1 MPNTKSDNLFVKEIK
16 KWDGGRDV
24 WKKQTKKTTPQ
35 SHLRVYQTSLQNN
48 QVNQN
53 TPIQKISLL
62 GGNNKAL
69 QEELINN
76 CSVIPITNVSMPLAV
91 GKQDCLQRSSIGCQK
106 QMESGLLRPCQ
117 YQFFW
122 SAHKTRMKVD
132 ACEGVQDST
141 SLEGF
146 RIL

>member
-1 MPNTKSDNLFVKEIK
+1 MPNTKSDNLFVKGIK
-16 KWDGGRDV
+16 KWDVGGV
-24 WKKQTKKTTPQ
+24 CGKKQ
-35 SHLRVYQTSLQNN
+35 HLKVTSVYQMSLQNN
-48 QVNQN
+48 QVSQN

-62 GGNNKAL
+62 GGENKAL
-69 QEELINN
+69 QEDLKQLLR
-76 CSVIPITNVSMPLAV
+76 VTPITKVSMPLAV

-132 ACEGVQDST
+132 ACEGVQDGT